1 VPNKVNF
8 PSNYPVAGNT
18 DPTKAFY
25 QSIDMAASII
35 NGSAGIEGDCPR
47 CVSVITAAQT
57 VARIAPGNFSDAL
70 IRLCKTVKFKSDA
83 DCEQDYANDKPEPAI
98 WAQVLQGAD
107 VLGNDGQFICNS
119 MFGQSWCEMPN
130 AEQTTLNFGG
140 DKPANVTAP
149 QPNGQRVK
157 VLHLSDIHLD
167 PRYTVGAE
175 AVDCPSAGC
184 CRTDPK
190 NQTTIKNPAPFNGHP
205 NCDTPLSLLASAL
218 SSVAPL
224 GVKDSA
230 GNEDIAW
237 ALFTGDL
244 MPRESSKYRNDNYL
258 AYVQSAVFKVMKYFI
273 PLNPVFPVLGAL
285 DAFNGTSYGS
295 KGPLEDLNTY

>member
-1 VPNKVNF
+1 MPNKVNF
-8 PSNYPVAGNT
+8 PLHYPIPENT

-25 QSIDMAASII
+25 QSIDAAVLVI
-35 NGSAGIEGDCPR
+35 NGSAGIKGNCTR

-57 VARIAPGNFSDAL
+57 VARLAPGNFSDAL
-70 IRLCKTVKFKSDA
+70 IRLCKTVKYKADG
-83 DCEQDYANDKPEPAI
+83 DCERDYAKDKPELAM

-107 VLGNDGQFICNS
+107 VLGSDGQFICNS
-119 MFGQSWCEMPN
+119 MFGQSWCEKPK
-130 AEQTTLNFGG
+130 AIQTTLNFGVE
-140 DKPANVTAP
+140 KPANVTAP

-157 VLHLSDIHLD
+157 VLHLSDLHLD

-175 AVDCPSAGC
+175 AVDCPSGGC

-190 NQTTIKNPAPFNGHP
+190 KQTTIKNPAPFNGHP

-224 GVKDSA
+224 G
-230 GNEDIAW
+230 GNDTTGKGDIEW

-244 MPRESSKYRNDNYL
+244 MPRESAKYRNDNYL
-258 AYVQSAVFKVMKYFI
+258 AYVQSAVYQVMKYFI
-273 PLNPVFPVLGAL
+273 PENPVFPVLGAL
-285 DAFNGTSYGS
+285 DAFNGTFI
-295 KGPLEDLNTY
+295 